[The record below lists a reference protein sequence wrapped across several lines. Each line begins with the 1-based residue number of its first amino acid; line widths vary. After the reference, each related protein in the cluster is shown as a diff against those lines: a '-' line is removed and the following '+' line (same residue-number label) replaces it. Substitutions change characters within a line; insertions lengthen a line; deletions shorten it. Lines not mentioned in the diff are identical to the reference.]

1 MNILQQIKKGP
12 TVRPPKIMLIG
23 VEGVGK
29 STAGAAM
36 PHPLFVC
43 GESGLVGPQFAN
55 IPNFTPTSWQ
65 DILDLCDELA
75 ANPEPYKTLV
85 IDTLDWVEPML
96 YAHVVQ
102 AAHKSDIRHIE
113 DFGYGKG
120 YVMAQTE
127 ARQLLARLDKLNAN
141 GMAILI
147 LSHSQLKTVQN
158 PTGEN
163 YDHFES
169 KVNQKIAGVFK
180 EWCDAV
186 LFAHFEVYVEKN
198 KMGINKATGGDERIV
213 QTTHSAAWDA
223 KNRYGLPEE
232 MKLDMAAIYAE
243 IMAANGDGKPRDYV
257 AELTALADKL
267 PDDKKEGLLKWLKGR
282 HGAADYEKMID
293 KTNTLIKEVDN
304 G

>member
-1 MNILQQIKKGP
+1 MSILNQIKKGP
-12 TVRPPKIMLIG
+12 VQRPPKIMLIG

-29 STAGAAM
+29 STAGANM
-36 PHPLFVC
+36 PNPLFIC
-43 GESGLVGPQFAN
+43 GESGLVGPQFKDV
-55 IPNFTPTSWQ
+55 PNFTPESWK
-65 DILDLCDELA
+65 DVLDLCDELA
-75 ANPEPYKTLV
+75 QNPGKYRSLV
-85 IDTLDWVEPML
+85 IDTLDWLEPML
-96 YAHVVQ
+96 YAHVVTT
-102 AAHKSDIRHIE
+102 AHKSDIKHIE

-127 ARQLLARLDKLNAN
+127 ARQLLSRLDRVNAA
-141 GMAILI
+141 GMNILI

-180 EWCDAV
+180 EWCDCI

-232 MKLDMAAIYAE
+232 MPLDMKAIMSAIMGKDPTADLVKEIETLLPKMDAE
-243 IMAANGDGKPRDYV
+243 KASKT
-257 AELTALADKL
+257 AE
-267 PDDKKEGLLKWLKGR
+267 WLKGS
-282 HGAADYEKMID
+282 HTTAELKKVLENAK
-293 KTNTLIKEVDN
+293 KTIKEADN